1 MYPCR
6 QFEADLILYHY
17 NLIGGRKAWVLLGHL
32 SRCNRCK
39 DYLKRLERLSRM
51 AREDQAHSGLSGKEN
66 ILSHAEKM
74 IHY

>member
-17 NLIGGRKAWVLLGHL
+17 NLMGGRKAWVLLEHL
-32 SRCNRCK
+32 SRCHRCK
-39 DYLKRLERLSRM
+39 DYLKRLERVSRM
-51 AREDQAHSGLSGKEN
+51 AREDQGQSALYGKET

-74 IHY
+74 MPY

>member
-6 QFEADLILYHY
+6 RFEADLILYHY
-17 NLIGGRKAWVLLGHL
+17 NLIGGRKAWVLREHL
-32 SRCNRCK
+32 SRCHRCK
-39 DYLKRLERLSRM
+39 DYLKRLEKVPRI